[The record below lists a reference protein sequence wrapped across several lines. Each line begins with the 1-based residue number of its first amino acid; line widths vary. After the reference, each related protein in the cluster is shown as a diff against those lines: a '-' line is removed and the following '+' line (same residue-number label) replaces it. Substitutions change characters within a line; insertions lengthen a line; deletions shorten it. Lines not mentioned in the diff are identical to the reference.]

1 MSTAPLA
8 GTLWLVI
15 DVRRLRTELDVV
27 VSALARRGIDTT
39 DVTRAALLDS
49 QVRELAAKR
58 NELRAQIKAISKDV
72 GAAHKS
78 GDKDKAEAL
87 AAGSRELGD
96 HEKALDAQA
105 TRAEDELRN
114 ILLVLPNIPA
124 IDVPDGA
131 GEEQNPVRAIVNF
144 DGVDSYADYQ
154 RVPHWEIGT
163 QLGILDLERGAKI
176 SGSMFPLF
184 RGAGAA
190 LLRALTQLAIDLNRD
205 TYEEIRPPSL
215 VRTETLI
222 ATGHLPKFADD
233 QYAVERDDLWAI
245 ATAEVPLTSMARD
258 ELIDESALPQRYV
271 ACTSCFRRE
280 AGSAGKDTR
289 GLLRVH
295 EFDKVELLAVCT
307 PDQAPIEQDRI
318 SECAAEMLTLL
329 GLPYRIV
336 DICTGDLGQ
345 AHHRSHD
352 YEVYSPG
359 VDRWLEVSS
368 VSWYADYQARRANI
382 RFRPADGSPNAIC
395 HTVNG
400 SAMATPRVWAA
411 LVETNRQADGSI
423 VVPEVLH
430 KYMGGT
436 TVIGPVS

>member
-1 MSTAPLA
+1 MDGGA
-8 GTLWLVI
+8 GTISLVI
-15 DVRRLRTELDVV
+15 DVRRLRTELDDVV
-27 VSALARRGIDTT
+27 ASLARRGIDTS
-39 DVTRAALLDS
+39 DVLRAASLDT
-49 QVRELAAKR
+49 QVRELNAKR
-58 NELRAQIKAISKDV
+58 DELRAQIKNLSKEV
-72 GAAHKS
+72 GAAHKA
-78 GDKDKAEAL
+78 GDKEKAESI
-87 AAGSRELGD
+87 AAESRELGD
-96 HEKALDAQA
+96 QEKVLDAQA
-105 TRAEDELRN
+105 AEVDDELCN

-124 IDVPDGA
+124 ADVPDGA
-131 GEEQNPVRAIVNF
+131 SEDDNPVREVVNF
-144 DGVDSYADYQ
+144 KGVESYADFQ
-154 RVPHWEIGT
+154 RVPHWEVGT

-190 LLRALTQLAIDLNRD
+190 LLRALTQLAIDINRD
-205 TYEEIRPPSL
+205 MYEEIRPPSF

-222 ATGHLPKFADD
+222 ASGHLPKFADD
-233 QYAVERDDLWAI
+233 QYAIERDDLWAI
-245 ATAEVPLTSMARD
+245 ATAEVPLTSMGRD
-258 ELIDESALPQRYV
+258 ETIDEVALPQRYV
-271 ACTSCFRRE
+271 ACTPCFRRE

-307 PDQAPIEQDRI
+307 PEQAPDEQERI
-318 SECAAEMLTLL
+318 SQRAAKLLTLL

-336 DICTGDLGQ
+336 DICTGDLGG

-368 VSWYADYQARRANI
+368 VSWYSDYQARRANI
-382 RFRPADGSPNAIC
+382 RFRPADGGPNAIC

-411 LVETNRQADGSI
+411 LVETYRQADGS
-423 VVPEVLH
+423 VKLPEVLH
-430 KYMGGT
+430 QYMGGT
-436 TVIGPVS
+436 TVIAPVG